1 MTARTVLSVA
11 VLILATALVG
21 CSRQAIRCDGKLTPI
36 NVPAPDTAPAQPA
49 EDSAR

>member
-1 MTARTVLSVA
+1 MTARTVLSLA
-11 VLILATALVG
+11 VLILALVG